1 MKISAKQYAQTVYE
15 LTKGKNQ
22 QEMQSIIAQFIKL
35 LKKNGH
41 VKMGAQITA
50 RFVDVHNAENGI
62 ITAKITSAYILSDAQ
77 KTHIMKFVQK
87 RFGVSNVE
95 LYYVVDQAIKGGM
108 VIRVGDEVID
118 ASVLG
123 RLKNMKKSL
132 MNN

>member
-22 QEMQSIIAQFIKL
+22 QNMQNIIVQFVQL

-41 VKMGAQITA
+41 MKMGAQITA
-50 RFVDVHNAENGI
+50 KFADVYNAENGI
-62 ITAKITSAYILSDAQ
+62 IAAKVTSAYPLSDAQ

-87 RFGVSNVE
+87 RFSVSNVE
-95 LYYVVDQAIKGGM
+95 LQYVMDQSIKGGI